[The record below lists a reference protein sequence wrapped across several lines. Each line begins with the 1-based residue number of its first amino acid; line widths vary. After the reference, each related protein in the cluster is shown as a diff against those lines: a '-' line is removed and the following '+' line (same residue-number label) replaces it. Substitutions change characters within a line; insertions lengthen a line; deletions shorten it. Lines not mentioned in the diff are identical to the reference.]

1 MTGVDCQGGV
11 YLAKLLLQK
20 SYILHC
26 VKHCSFLFKM
36 ARIDRLIETSVFNV
50 KRLAEFGWQYTVD
63 LEQGLARTYKWFL
76 KTDLLYAVD

>member
-1 MTGVDCQGGV
+1 MTGVDCQGSV

-26 VKHCSFLFKM
+26 VKRRCSLFNM
-36 ARIDRLIETSVFNV
+36 ARNDRLIEASVFNV

-63 LEQGLARTYKWFL
+63 LAQGLARTYQWFL
-76 KTDLLYAVD
+76 KNQSSLRG